1 MSFRELHL
9 NSALSSKMAIT
20 AVFISIDRATLAP
33 RKQRSRITTYLRSDR
48 IKIRLIFFLIAFVDL
63 TSFLSRPV
71 SSCIVFMGN
80 RHHISQEI
88 KEVALKMSQE
98 GLSDKQIEQVLGISG
113 RTMRRLRAMHLKT
126 GGVVRIPACQGR
138 PRALDGLDARV
149 GLFPLFLHCN
159 TNHFPS
165 FSKTAYSASPT
176 CLWRNC
182 RCTSLRLLRSRSQR
196 QQFGGRFGDW
206 GTP

>member
-1 MSFRELHL
+1 M
-9 NSALSSKMAIT
+9 
-20 AVFISIDRATLAP
+20 
-33 RKQRSRITTYLRSDR
+33 
-48 IKIRLIFFLIAFVDL
+48 IAFVDL
-63 TSFLSRPV
+63 TSFLSCPV
-71 SSCIVFMGN
+71 LSRIIFMGN
-80 RHHISQEI
+80 RRHISQEI

-113 RTMRRLRAMHLKT
+113 CTMRQLRAMHLET
-126 GGVVRIPACQGR
+126 SGVVLIPACQGR

-165 FSKTAYSASPT
+165 FSKAAYSTSPT

-182 RCTSLRLLRSRSQR
+182 RCTSLRLLRSRSQWR
-196 QQFGGRFGDW
+196 QFGGCFGDW